1 MYNNLYCVIVWIERM
16 RTFLQQIAVGM
27 KGLVRQVLATAVI
40 FCCAFSAADSAA
52 ASGITSMRIGQ
63 GVGSVRIV
71 FDADRKFDYKVFLL
85 NEPKRLVIDTFDVK
99 VSPEIEKYV
108 DKNNLV
114 TKTRLG
120 SVGTDGIRIVFDL
133 QKPAIVK
140 KAFMLAPQSNF
151 GWRFVID
158 VSIASEREFSSKV
171 GSKYALSNENSFA
184 GSYSSSSSKSS
195 SKAKTV
201 NKKKIIVLDP
211 GHGGKDPGAI
221 GYSGVYEKNITL
233 AMAKELKVILEKEG
247 YKVHLTRSTDIFIPL
262 RDRVKI
268 ARKYNADLFMSIHAD
283 SAVNRSAK
291 GLSVYTLS
299 ETASDKEAA
308 ALAERENKADVV
320 AGLNLLEHSKE
331 VSDILINLAQR
342 ETMNRSSEFASFMV
356 QEMRKSVKLRDNTHR
371 FAGFAVLKAPD
382 VPSVLLEMG
391 YLSNRTEERLL
402 KQKDY
407 RRKLAVS
414 TSKAVEN
421 ILTTCSMLPSS
432 EDGDCKCRYF
442 SE

>member
-1 MYNNLYCVIVWIERM
+1 MFIYNNLYCVIVWIERM

-27 KGLVRQVLATAVI
+27 KGIVRQVLATAVI

-414 TSKAVEN
+414 TSKAVE
-421 ILTTCSMLPSS
+421 
-432 EDGDCKCRYF
+432 KYF
-442 SE
+442 DNMQHASVF

>member
-1 MYNNLYCVIVWIERM
+1 M

-27 KGLVRQVLATAVI
+27 KGFVRQVLATAVI

-85 NEPKRLVIDTFDVK
+85 NEPKRLVIDTFDVQ
-99 VSPEIEKYV
+99 VSPELEKYV

-414 TSKAVEN
+414 TSKAVE
-421 ILTTCSMLPSS
+421 
-432 EDGDCKCRYF
+432 KYF
-442 SE
+442 DNMQHASVF

>member
-1 MYNNLYCVIVWIERM
+1 M

-40 FCCAFSAADSAA
+40 FCCAFSAADSVA

-414 TSKAVEN
+414 TSKAVE
-421 ILTTCSMLPSS
+421 
-432 EDGDCKCRYF
+432 KYF
-442 SE
+442 DNMQHASVF

>member
-1 MYNNLYCVIVWIERM
+1 MFIYNNLYCVIVWIERM

-195 SKAKTV
+195 SKAKTI

-414 TSKAVEN
+414 TSKAVE
-421 ILTTCSMLPSS
+421 
-432 EDGDCKCRYF
+432 KYF
-442 SE
+442 DNMQHASVF

>member
-1 MYNNLYCVIVWIERM
+1 M
-16 RTFLQQIAVGM
+16 QQIAVGM
-27 KGLVRQVLATAVI
+27 KGLVRQMLATAVI

-414 TSKAVEN
+414 TSKAVE
-421 ILTTCSMLPSS
+421 
-432 EDGDCKCRYF
+432 KYF
-442 SE
+442 DNMQHASVF

>member
-1 MYNNLYCVIVWIERM
+1 M

-120 SVGTDGIRIVFDL
+120 SVGADGIRIVFDL

-407 RRKLAVS
+407 RLKLAVS
-414 TSKAVEN
+414 TSKAVE
-421 ILTTCSMLPSS
+421 
-432 EDGDCKCRYF
+432 KYF
-442 SE
+442 DNMQHASVF

>member
-1 MYNNLYCVIVWIERM
+1 M

-27 KGLVRQVLATAVI
+27 KDLVRQVLATAVI
-40 FCCAFSAADSAA
+40 FCCVFSAADSAA

-158 VSIASEREFSSKV
+158 VSIASEREFSSKI

-414 TSKAVEN
+414 TSKAVE
-421 ILTTCSMLPSS
+421 
-432 EDGDCKCRYF
+432 KYF
-442 SE
+442 DNMQHASVF

>member
-1 MYNNLYCVIVWIERM
+1 M

-27 KGLVRQVLATAVI
+27 KGLVRQVLATAI
-40 FCCAFSAADSAA
+40 ISCCAFSAADSAA

-158 VSIASEREFSSKV
+158 VSIASEREFTSKV

-414 TSKAVEN
+414 TSKAVE
-421 ILTTCSMLPSS
+421 
-432 EDGDCKCRYF
+432 KYF
-442 SE
+442 DNMQHASVF

>member
-1 MYNNLYCVIVWIERM
+1 M

-40 FCCAFSAADSAA
+40 FCCVFSAVDSAA

-85 NEPKRLVIDTFDVK
+85 NEPKRLVIDTFDFK

-414 TSKAVEN
+414 TSKAVE
-421 ILTTCSMLPSS
+421 
-432 EDGDCKCRYF
+432 KYF
-442 SE
+442 DNMQHASVF

>member
-1 MYNNLYCVIVWIERM
+1 M

-40 FCCAFSAADSAA
+40 FCCAFSATDSVA

-414 TSKAVEN
+414 TSKAVE
-421 ILTTCSMLPSS
+421 
-432 EDGDCKCRYF
+432 KYF
-442 SE
+442 DNMQHASVF

>member
-1 MYNNLYCVIVWIERM
+1 MFIYNNLYCVIVWIERM
-16 RTFLQQIAVGM
+16 RTFLQQMAVGM

-40 FCCAFSAADSAA
+40 FCCVFSAADSAA

-158 VSIASEREFSSKV
+158 VSIASEREFTSKV

-414 TSKAVEN
+414 TSKAVE
-421 ILTTCSMLPSS
+421 
-432 EDGDCKCRYF
+432 KYF
-442 SE
+442 DNMQHASVF

>member
-1 MYNNLYCVIVWIERM
+1 MFIYNNLYCVIVWIERM

-158 VSIASEREFSSKV
+158 VSIASEREFTSKI

-414 TSKAVEN
+414 TSKAVE
-421 ILTTCSMLPSS
+421 
-432 EDGDCKCRYF
+432 KYF
-442 SE
+442 DNMQHASVF

>member
-1 MYNNLYCVIVWIERM
+1 M

-99 VSPEIEKYV
+99 VSPEIDKYV

-120 SVGTDGIRIVFDL
+120 SVGTDGLRIVFDL

-414 TSKAVEN
+414 TSKAVE
-421 ILTTCSMLPSS
+421 
-432 EDGDCKCRYF
+432 KYF
-442 SE
+442 DNMQHASVF

>member
-1 MYNNLYCVIVWIERM
+1 VFIYNNLYCVIVWIERM

-414 TSKAVEN
+414 TSKAVE
-421 ILTTCSMLPSS
+421 
-432 EDGDCKCRYF
+432 KYF
-442 SE
+442 DNMQHASVF

>member
-1 MYNNLYCVIVWIERM
+1 M

-120 SVGTDGIRIVFDL
+120 SVGADGIRIVFDL

-356 QEMRKSVKLRDNTHR
+356 QEMRKSLKLRDNTHR

-414 TSKAVEN
+414 TSKAVE
-421 ILTTCSMLPSS
+421 
-432 EDGDCKCRYF
+432 KYF
-442 SE
+442 DNMQHASVF

>member
-1 MYNNLYCVIVWIERM
+1 M

-108 DKNNLV
+108 DKNHLV

-414 TSKAVEN
+414 TSKAVE
-421 ILTTCSMLPSS
+421 
-432 EDGDCKCRYF
+432 KYF
-442 SE
+442 DNMQHASVF

>member
-1 MYNNLYCVIVWIERM
+1 M

-40 FCCAFSAADSAA
+40 FCCAFSVADSAA

-414 TSKAVEN
+414 TSKAVE
-421 ILTTCSMLPSS
+421 
-432 EDGDCKCRYF
+432 KYF
-442 SE
+442 DNMQHASVF

>member
-1 MYNNLYCVIVWIERM
+1 MFIYNNLYCVIVWIERM

-40 FCCAFSAADSAA
+40 FCCVFSAADSAA

-158 VSIASEREFSSKV
+158 VSIASEREFTSKV

-414 TSKAVEN
+414 TSKAVE
-421 ILTTCSMLPSS
+421 
-432 EDGDCKCRYF
+432 KYF
-442 SE
+442 DNMQHASVF

>member
-1 MYNNLYCVIVWIERM
+1 M

-27 KGLVRQVLATAVI
+27 KGFVRQVLATAVI

-414 TSKAVEN
+414 TSKAVE
-421 ILTTCSMLPSS
+421 
-432 EDGDCKCRYF
+432 KYF
-442 SE
+442 DNMQHASVF

>member
-1 MYNNLYCVIVWIERM
+1 MFIYNNLYCVIVWIEWM

-414 TSKAVEN
+414 TSKAVE
-421 ILTTCSMLPSS
+421 
-432 EDGDCKCRYF
+432 KYF
-442 SE
+442 DNMQHASVF

>member
-1 MYNNLYCVIVWIERM
+1 MFIYNNLYCVIVWIERM

-27 KGLVRQVLATAVI
+27 KGLVRQVLATAII
-40 FCCAFSAADSAA
+40 FCCAFSVADSAA

-120 SVGTDGIRIVFDL
+120 SVGADGIRIVFDL

-414 TSKAVEN
+414 TSKAVE
-421 ILTTCSMLPSS
+421 
-432 EDGDCKCRYF
+432 KYF
-442 SE
+442 DNMQHASVF